1 MPDQLPPP
9 SRAVRDPATGQP
21 PSARLAGI
29 LAHIEARS
37 SSASTSGSSAT
48 SLPRGS
54 LPRSP
59 PMTGNTT
66 TSSLPSA
73 IPENEVAPTPDPMPV
88 SPTVPSGTAPRASS
102 MAIDTVVTSR
112 RGSLSLAE
120 PTTVISRRASTA
132 STATAQTTVAAATS
146 ASRTASCTLSLTL
159 GGRPY
164 LPPEPLDDLDVVD
177 VAAVVPLPASR
188 AALST
193 LMGPAAGNVRRSSAA
208 TTASSGEEPDP
219 SGSGARRVSWTNSRR
234 SSAFSYSR
242 RARNVGGGVVY
253 EENDAG
259 GAANAALGAAL
270 AQDTS
275 DDDDKDESEP
285 KDANPDDPL
294 RAGVPVVVMPSPG
307 TMRRSPSAG
316 DAAPPLPPQVT
327 TAGKHH
333 IPLGALTTVQA
344 SAYSVDGAA
353 SRMSLHVAVHAAHAH
368 APPIPVTDDAGL
380 VTSSSAVPLLA
391 AIPREMSTAPST
403 AAEDSSRSGTRLR
416 TGAHLAAAAS
426 ATRSDA
432 DDVLSPLTAVNS
444 TPPASPAPKPAPIAG
459 LSGRRPSA
467 VPSAI
472 APSVRS
478 STSFR
483 QGIGSWLRRVPSSAT
498 TTAPPGGARPYL
510 TQARQLEKK
519 MIGQPG
525 GAAPPARKGRRM
537 SLGAALMMPPAPRV
551 NERTLFGFT
560 FNALGIL
567 YGDLAAGPMFLMKSA
582 FHKGISAT
590 NPETHILGTVSFMIW
605 ISIVLG
611 VIKYCLVVL
620 KADNN
625 GEGGMLALFS
635 LVPQP
640 DDDGTAP
647 FLQRHY
653 DKIFMLALLGCAF
666 LLGDGLVTPAICVL
680 AAIEGFL
687 VIEAKNPGQ
696 FAVPVST
703 WRVPVT
709 CVLLVPLFYV
719 QRFGLGSPTKV
730 FPYIMMIWF
739 AALAAIGLWNIVQI
753 PWVLKAFNPWTMISV
768 MYLLKTKATLEL
780 LSTVVLVVAGLEF
793 LYADLG
799 TFKRRPISL
808 SFSMIVVPCTLLSY
822 LGQAATL
829 LGAHDAHE
837 RLELVHNLFFEAA
850 PDWALWPLVLLG
862 TIVSAVGSQSVISG
876 CFAMID
882 QAITLRV
889 FPTFHS
895 VHLMGHDGH
904 GTYYV
909 PSFNAVLFLGSLCLV
924 VGYQDSETLSGIFGF
939 CVAGAMLITSLLTV
953 LIMTVKWKLAAWRIA
968 TYCLVILFFDGMLFI
983 AVCTKLATGA
993 WIACVFAMSFFGL
1006 MYAHILG
1013 RHNAVES
1020 MMLTRWIL
1028 ARFVFKDTW
1037 ADINHSMDDKFWTM
1051 TQVRQHLRSHARV
1064 KGLGVFVAYADEEVP
1079 HVLSALAHRLPAMPD
1094 EVILLSLNCI
1104 KSLPFVAEEDRVIFR
1119 AVDPANGVYRL
1130 LISFG
1135 FAERPLD
1142 ALAAIQRAK
1151 KRGLKVKNEDQATF
1165 YVSRHAVLPARD
1177 ARGLRATFR
1186 RVKHYLYEVVS
1197 RNSNNQ
1203 VETLGLPVKDVLE
1216 VTNVLILL

>member
-1 MPDQLPPP
+1 MPDRPPPP
-9 SRAVRDPATGQP
+9 SRAARDPA
-21 PSARLAGI
+21 A
-29 LAHIEARS
+29 
-37 SSASTSGSSAT
+37 SGSSAT

-66 TSSLPSA
+66 TSSLPPA
-73 IPENEVAPTPDPMPV
+73 IPEDDVAPSPDPMP
-88 SPTVPSGTAPRASS
+88 TTATAPSGTAPRASS

-112 RGSLSLAE
+112 RGSLSFAE

-132 STATAQTTVAAATS
+132 STATVQATVAAAAT
-146 ASRTASCTLSLTL
+146 AQRTASRTLSLTL

-164 LPPEPLDDLDVVD
+164 LPPEPLDDLDATD
-177 VAAVVPLPASR
+177 AAVVPLPASR
-188 AALST
+188 AVSSMLVGHAT
-193 LMGPAAGNVRRSSAA
+193 GNARRLSAA
-208 TTASSGEEPDP
+208 TAASGGEEPDP
-219 SGSGARRVSWTNSRR
+219 SGSGPRRASWTNSRR

-242 RARNVGGGVVY
+242 RTSNVSGGVVY
-253 EENDAG
+253 EEDDTG
-259 GAANAALGAAL
+259 GAVNAALRAAL
-270 AQDTS
+270 AQDTG
-275 DDDDKDESEP
+275 DDEDEDDN
-285 KDANPDDPL
+285 DAQDGTRDDPL
-294 RAGVPVVVMPSPG
+294 RAGVPVVIMPSTG
-307 TMRRSPSAG
+307 TIRRSPSAG
-316 DAAPPLPPQVT
+316 DAAPPPPPQVT

-353 SRMSLHVAVHAAHAH
+353 SRMSLHEANAHAH
-368 APPIPVTDDAGL
+368 APPVVPLPDDTAL
-380 VTSSSAVPLLA
+380 EASSSAVPLLT
-391 AIPREMSTAPST
+391 AIPGDASTASST
-403 AAEDSSRSGTRLR
+403 AADDSSRSGTRLR
-416 TGAHLAAAAS
+416 TGAHLAAAAG
-426 ATRSDA
+426 ATRGDTT
-432 DDVLSPLTAVNS
+432 DVLSPLTAVNS

-459 LSGRRPSA
+459 PSGRRASA
-467 VPSAI
+467 VPSTT
-472 APSVRS
+472 APTIRS

-483 QGIGSWLRRVPSSAT
+483 QGLGSWLRRAPSSAT
-498 TTAPPGGARPYL
+498 TTAPPGDARSYL
-510 TQARQLEKK
+510 TQARQQEQK
-519 MIGQPG
+519 MAGQHG
-525 GAAPPARKGRRM
+525 GAAPPGRKGRRM

-551 NERTLFGFT
+551 NEQTLFGFT

-582 FHKGISAT
+582 FHKGISTT
-590 NPETHILGTVSFMIW
+590 NPETHILGAVSFMIW

-666 LLGDGLVTPAICVL
+666 LLGDGLVTPAICML

-719 QRFGLGSPTKV
+719 QRFGLGSPTKI
-730 FPYIMMIWF
+730 FPYIMMVWF
-739 AALAAIGLWNIVQI
+739 TALAAIGLWNIVQI

-808 SFSMIVVPCTLLSY
+808 SFSAIVVPCTLLSY

-837 RLELVHNLFFEAA
+837 RTELVHNLFFEAA
-850 PDWALWPLVLLG
+850 PEWALWPLVLLG
-862 TIVSAVGSQSVISG
+862 TVVSAVGSQSVISG

-909 PSFNAVLFLGSLCLV
+909 PSFNAVLFLASLCLV

-939 CVAGAMLITSLLTV
+939 CVAGAMLITSLLAV
-953 LIMTVKWKLAAWRIA
+953 LIMIVKWKLAAWRVA

-993 WIACVFAMSFFGL
+993 WIACLFALSFFGL
-1006 MYAHILG
+1006 M
-1013 RHNAVES
+1013 
-1020 MMLTRWIL
+1020 
-1028 ARFVFKDTW
+1028 FVFKDTW
-1037 ADINHSMDDKFWTM
+1037 ADINHAMDDKFWTM

-1177 ARGLRATFR
+1177 ANGVRAALR

-1216 VTNVLILL
+1216 VTNVLILH

>member
-1 MPDQLPPP
+1 MPDRPPPP
-9 SRAVRDPATGQP
+9 SRAARDPATGPP
-21 PSARLAGI
+21 PSARIAGI
-29 LAHIEARS
+29 LAHIDARS
-37 SSASTSGSSAT
+37 ASASSSSAT

-54 LPRSP
+54 LTRSP
-59 PMTGNTT
+59 PATGNTT
-66 TSSLPSA
+66 TSSLPPA
-73 IPENEVAPTPDPMPV
+73 IPEDAVAPTLDPTPV
-88 SPTVPSGTAPRASS
+88 TPTAPSGTAPRASS
-102 MAIDTVVTSR
+102 TAIDTVVTSR
-112 RGSLSLAE
+112 RGSLSFAE
-120 PTTVISRRASTA
+120 PTAVISRRASTA
-132 STATAQTTVAAATS
+132 STATNQTTTTAAVATAPRAS
-146 ASRTASCTLSLTL
+146 SRTLTLTL

-164 LPPEPLDDLDVVD
+164 LPPEPLDDLE
-177 VAAVVPLPASR
+177 VAAIVPLPASR
-188 AALST
+188 AVSSMLV
-193 LMGPAAGNVRRSSAA
+193 GPAAAGNARKLSAA
-208 TTASSGEEPDP
+208 TAASGGEEPDP
-219 SGSGARRVSWTNSRR
+219 NGIGSGPRRASWTNSRR

-242 RARNVGGGVVY
+242 RASNVGGGVVY
-253 EENDAG
+253 EEDDAG
-259 GAANAALGAAL
+259 GAVNVALHAAL

-275 DDDDKDESEP
+275 DDDAGDESESQDGTTD
-285 KDANPDDPL
+285 DAV
-294 RAGVPVVVMPSPG
+294 RAGVPVVIMPSPG
-307 TMRRSPSAG
+307 AMRRLPSAG
-316 DAAPPLPPQVT
+316 DAAPPPPPQVA

-333 IPLGALTTVQA
+333 IPLRALTTVQA
-344 SAYSVDGAA
+344 SAYSVDEAA
-353 SRMSLHVAVHAAHAH
+353 SRMSLHAAAHTAH
-368 APPIPVTDDAGL
+368 KHAHGPPVPLLDDTGL
-380 VTSSSAVPLLA
+380 ATSSSAVPLLA
-391 AIPREMSTAPST
+391 AIPHDASTASST
-403 AAEDSSRSGTRLR
+403 AADDSSRGGARLR
-416 TGAHLAAAAS
+416 TGAHLAAAAPG
-426 ATRSDA
+426 TRGDT
-432 DDVLSPLTAVNS
+432 DDVLSPLTAVNA

-459 LSGRRPSA
+459 PSGRRPSA
-467 VPSAI
+467 VPSTI
-472 APSVRS
+472 APSIRS

-483 QGIGSWLRRVPSSAT
+483 QGIGSWLRRAPSSAT
-498 TTAPPGGARPYL
+498 TTAPPGDARSYL
-510 TQARQLEKK
+510 TQARQQEKK
-519 MIGQPG
+519 VAGQPG

-551 NERTLFGFT
+551 NEHMDFKTLFGFT

-582 FHKGISAT
+582 FHKGISTT

-605 ISIVLG
+605 VSIVLG

-666 LLGDGLVTPAICVL
+666 LLGDGLVTPAICML

-696 FAVPVST
+696 IAVPVST

-709 CVLLVPLFYV
+709 CALLVPLFYV
-719 QRFGLGSPTKV
+719 QRFGLGSPTKI
-730 FPYIMMIWF
+730 FPYVMMVWF
-739 AALAAIGLWNIVQI
+739 TALAAIGIWNIVQI

-808 SFSMIVVPCTLLSY
+808 SFSAIVVPCTLLSY

-837 RLELVHNLFFEAA
+837 RAELVHSLFFEAA

-862 TIVSAVGSQSVISG
+862 TVVSAVGSQSVISG

-909 PSFNAVLFLGSLCLV
+909 PSFNAVLFAGSLCLV

-939 CVAGAMLITSLLTV
+939 CVAGAMLITSLLAV

-993 WIACVFAMSFFGL
+993 WIACLFAMSFFGL
-1006 MYAHILG
+1006 M
-1013 RHNAVES
+1013 
-1020 MMLTRWIL
+1020 
-1028 ARFVFKDTW
+1028 FVYKDTW
-1037 ADINHSMDDKFWTM
+1037 ADINHAMDDKFWTM

-1165 YVSRHAVLPARD
+1165 YVSRHAVLPACD
-1177 ARGLRATFR
+1177 AKGLRAAFR

-1216 VTNVLILL
+1216 VTNVLILH

>member
-1 MPDQLPPP
+1 MPDRPPPP
-9 SRAVRDPATGQP
+9 SRAARDPTTGP
-21 PSARLAGI
+21 PPTARLAGI
-29 LAHIEARS
+29 LAHIDARS
-37 SSASTSGSSAT
+37 SSASSSSAT

-54 LPRSP
+54 LTRSP

-66 TSSLPSA
+66 TSSLPPA
-73 IPENEVAPTPDPMPV
+73 IPEDDVAPSPDPA
-88 SPTVPSGTAPRASS
+88 PTVPPGGPGTAPRASS

-112 RGSLSLAE
+112 RGSLSFAE
-120 PTTVISRRASTA
+120 PTAVISRRASTA
-132 STATAQTTVAAATS
+132 STATNQTTTAAATTAPR
-146 ASRTASCTLSLTL
+146 ASSRTLSLTL

-164 LPPEPLDDLDVVD
+164 LPPEPLEDLDA
-177 VAAVVPLPASR
+177 AAVVPLPASR
-188 AALST
+188 AVSS
-193 LMGPAAGNVRRSSAA
+193 MFVGPATAGNARRLSAA
-208 TTASSGEEPDP
+208 TAASGGEEMDP
-219 SGSGARRVSWTNSRR
+219 NGSGSGPRRASWTNSRR
-234 SSAFSYSR
+234 SSALSYSR
-242 RARNVGGGVVY
+242 RASNVGGGVVY
-253 EENDAG
+253 EEDDAG
-259 GAANAALGAAL
+259 GAVNEALRAAL
-270 AQDTS
+270 AQDTG
-275 DDDDKDESEP
+275 DDDDDVDGEAQEEAR
-285 KDANPDDPL
+285 DDDPL
-294 RAGVPVVVMPSPG
+294 RVGVPVVIMPSPG

-316 DAAPPLPPQVT
+316 DAAPPPPPQVA

-333 IPLGALTTVQA
+333 VPLGALTTVQA
-344 SAYSVDGAA
+344 SAYSVDEVA
-353 SRMSLHVAVHAAHAH
+353 SRMSLHVATHAH
-368 APPIPVTDDAGL
+368 THELTMPAPDDAKL
-380 VTSSSAVPLLA
+380 ATSLSAVPLLA
-391 AIPREMSTAPST
+391 ATPRDASTASST
-403 AAEDSSRSGTRLR
+403 AADESSRGGARLR
-416 TGAHLAAAAS
+416 TGAHLAAAAVG
-426 ATRSDA
+426 TRGDT
-432 DDVLSPLTAVNS
+432 DDVLSPLTAVNAI
-444 TPPASPAPKPAPIAG
+444 PPAPPTPKPALIAG
-459 LSGRRPSA
+459 PSGRRPSA
-467 VPSAI
+467 VPSMI
-472 APSVRS
+472 APSIRS

-483 QGIGSWLRRVPSSAT
+483 QGIGSWLRRAPSSAT
-498 TTAPPGGARPYL
+498 TTAPPGDARSYL
-510 TQARQLEKK
+510 TQARQQEK
-519 MIGQPG
+519 MAGQPG

-551 NERTLFGFT
+551 NEHMDFKTLFGFT

-567 YGDLAAGPMFLMKSA
+567 YGDVAAGPMFLMKSA
-582 FHKGISAT
+582 FHKGISTT

-666 LLGDGLVTPAICVL
+666 LLGDGLVTPAICML

-696 FAVPVST
+696 IAVPVST

-709 CVLLVPLFYV
+709 CALIVPLFYV
-719 QRFGLGSPTKV
+719 QRFGLGSPTKI
-730 FPYIMMIWF
+730 FPYIMMVWF
-739 AALAAIGLWNIVQI
+739 TALAAIGIWNIVQI

-799 TFKRRPISL
+799 TFKRRPISI
-808 SFSMIVVPCTLLSY
+808 SFSAIVVPCTLLSY

-837 RLELVHNLFFEAA
+837 RAELVHNLFFEAA

-939 CVAGAMLITSLLTV
+939 CVAGAMLITSLLAV

-968 TYCLVILFFDGMLFI
+968 TYCLVILFFDGMLFV
-983 AVCTKLATGA
+983 AACTKLATGA
-993 WIACVFAMSFFGL
+993 WIACLFALSFFGL
-1006 MYAHILG
+1006 M
-1013 RHNAVES
+1013 
-1020 MMLTRWIL
+1020 
-1028 ARFVFKDTW
+1028 FVFKDTW
-1037 ADINHSMDDKFWTM
+1037 ADINHAMDDKFWTM
-1051 TQVRQHLRSHARV
+1051 TQVRQHLRSHTRV

-1177 ARGLRATFR
+1177 AKGLRAAFR
-1186 RVKHYLYEVVS
+1186 RVKHYVYEVVS

-1216 VTNVLILL
+1216 VTNVLILH